1 MSRCHER
8 VAAPQGDRV
17 PAVNAMR
24 LFLVSRIDNRDA
36 LVFAKEIKTVLE
48 NAGSEVLFESDTA
61 DSLGIAGSSI
71 ADAQADAVIVI
82 GGDGTIL
89 RTIQQMDRPI
99 PVIGINWGEVGF
111 LADLEPFEALEFIKK
126 MPGGFSVEKRMRI
139 SLSNDTTCWGNALN
153 EALIVTTRPAKM
165 LKFSVIV
172 DGVTT
177 EQFRADGLL
186 ISTPTGST
194 AYAMSAGG
202 PIVDP
207 RIQGF
212 LLVPLAPY
220 LLSSRPHLI
229 SSDRNLEVKLES
241 SKPANLVIDGQ
252 KTIEL
257 GTLMTITVKRSEL
270 PALFVDVKRNFF
282 EKVDN
287 KLRNL

>member
-1 MSRCHER
+1 MR
-8 VAAPQGDRV
+8 V
-17 PAVNAMR
+17 
-24 LFLVSRIDNRDA
+24 LLVSRIDNDDA
-36 LVFAKEIKTVLE
+36 LVFAGKVRDLLREEGCDVAL
-48 NAGSEVLFESDTA
+48 ESDTA
-61 DSLGIAGSSI
+61 SSLGTKGVPLASAT
-71 ADAQADAVIVI
+71 ADVVIVV

-89 RTIQQMDRPI
+89 RTIQQMDQPA
-99 PVIGINWGEVGF
+99 PVLGVNWGEVGF
-111 LADLEPFEALEFIKK
+111 LADIEPDEALAFIRTL
-126 MPGGFSVEKRMRI
+126 PQGFSIEERMRI
-139 SLSNDTTCWGNALN
+139 LLRKDKKNLGIALN

-165 LKFSVIV
+165 LRFSIVI
-172 DGVTT
+172 DGVVA

-207 RIQGF
+207 RVQGF

-229 SSDRNLEVKLES
+229 SSNRRLEIRLES

-252 KTIEL
+252 QTIEL
-257 GTLMTITVKRSEL
+257 GTASTIEVCRSGK

-282 EKVDN
+282 EKVN
-287 KLRNL
+287 RKLRKL

>member
-1 MSRCHER
+1 
-8 VAAPQGDRV
+8 
-17 PAVNAMR
+17 MR
-24 LFLVSRIDNRDA
+24 ILLVSRIDNRDA
-36 LVFAKEIKTVLE
+36 LVFAEKVKTVLE
-48 NAGSEVLFESDTA
+48 KEGSEVAFDRDTA
-61 DSLGIAGSSI
+61 GSLGICGCSPADSH
-71 ADAQADAVIVI
+71 ADAIIII

-89 RTIQQMDRPI
+89 RTIQLMDRQV
-99 PVIGINWGEVGF
+99 PVLGINWGEVGF
-111 LADLEPFEALEFIKK
+111 LADLEPGEALEFVRNLVH
-126 MPGGFSVEKRMRI
+126 GFSVEERMRI
-139 SLSNDTTCWGNALN
+139 TLSNDRTCLGTALN
-153 EALIVTTRPAKM
+153 EALIVTSRPAKM
-165 LKFSVIV
+165 LKFSIII
-172 DGVTT
+172 DGITT

-229 SSDRNLEVKLES
+229 SSDRRLEVKLES

-252 KTIEL
+252 KTIDL
-257 GTLMTITVKRSEL
+257 GTSMTIAVKRSDY
-270 PALFVDVKRNFF
+270 PARFVDVNRNFF

-287 KLRNL
+287 KLRKL

>member
-1 MSRCHER
+1 
-8 VAAPQGDRV
+8 VI
-17 PAVNAMR
+17 AMR
-24 LFLVSRIDNRDA
+24 LLLVSRIDNPDA
-36 LVFAKEIKTVLE
+36 LAFAKTIKTE
-48 NAGSEVLFESDTA
+48 MEKDGTEVFIEHDTA
-61 DSLGIAGSSI
+61 TSLNSAGCSI
-71 ADAQADAVIVI
+71 SEANADAVIVI

-89 RTIQQMDRPI
+89 RTIQQMGI
-99 PVIGINWGEVGF
+99 PVPIIGINWGEVGF
-111 LADLEPFEALEFIKK
+111 LADLEPSEALEFIKK
-126 MPGGFSVEKRMRI
+126 MPGGFSVEERMRI
-139 SLSNDTTCWGNALN
+139 SLSNESSHFGDALN

-165 LKFSVIV
+165 LKFSVII

-229 SSDRNLEVKLES
+229 SSNRKLEIKMES
-241 SKPANLVIDGQ
+241 LKSANLVIDGQ
-252 KTIEL
+252 KTIGL
-257 GTLMTITVKRSEL
+257 GTLITIQVKRSEH

-282 EKVDN
+282 EKVDS
-287 KLRNL
+287 KLRKL